1 MEAGRTRTSHQKCC
15 WQSECALLL
24 ASHHTGSTAVA
35 EQDKGAP
42 FVDHNHDLK
51 PQPCSDCSVLLLAW
65 CVQVYQRQMMKS
77 DLADATMQGGGSVN
91 RMSHD
96 ELKQLFNLDLG
107 PECSTRKLLEAS
119 NAGSNVV
126 WLQLQAADGSG
137 AGLPAA
143 LAGAVAAGA
152 VTAVNRER
160 QQQQGEETG
169 DPDGEQ
175 VEPAVA
181 ASGSIRG
188 DVDALEVEDD
198 W

>member
-1 MEAGRTRTSHQKCC
+1 
-15 WQSECALLL
+15 
-24 ASHHTGSTAVA
+24 
-35 EQDKGAP
+35 
-42 FVDHNHDLK
+42 
-51 PQPCSDCSVLLLAW
+51 
-65 CVQVYQRQMMKS
+65 MMKS

-126 WLQLQAADGSG
+126 WLQLQAVDGSG

-160 QQQQGEETG
+160 QQQEGGEAGEA
-169 DPDGEQ
+169 DGEQ
-175 VEPAVA
+175 GEPAA
-181 ASGSIRG
+181 AEGASTHG

>member
-1 MEAGRTRTSHQKCC
+1 MLLVGGRT
-15 WQSECALLL
+15 
-24 ASHHTGSTAVA
+24 
-35 EQDKGAP
+35 
-42 FVDHNHDLK
+42 
-51 PQPCSDCSVLLLAW
+51 
-65 CVQVYQRQMMKS
+65 QVYQRQMMKS

-160 QQQQGEETG
+160 QQQQGEEAHEAEG
-169 DPDGEQ
+169 GQ
-175 VEPAVA
+175 AEPAA
-181 ASGSIRG
+181 AAAGGASTHS
-188 DVDALEVEDD
+188 DVDALV
-198 W
+198 